1 MNGILNKTTLIA
13 ALAVQMAI
21 VGVLLA
27 VASGSQ
33 VEAEPF
39 LTFDARAVDGLSVA
53 GEDGEVTLTKAASGW
68 QLPDGLPADE
78 TKVDGVIEKL
88 ADAAAGWPVATSASV
103 QERFE
108 VAEDNHQ
115 RRLTLSGGGEPVADI
130 YLGTSPGYRK
140 AHARR
145 VDDDDIYAITFSNYE
160 AGTKAAD
167 WLDKALLRPNGA
179 LTGMRYDG
187 AFDLSKDEEGVWTA
201 STGAAL
207 DQAKVETLA
216 GRFTGL
222 TVTGVSELSPQE
234 AIAEQAAEDAA
245 AQAEAAADAAED
257 AAEDAGE
264 DAVADAAAGAAA
276 DAAADA
282 VEEAQDEPKT
292 PASMVFALADED
304 GVQTLT
310 IHRIGHRIDDN
321 DFLATSD
328 RVAGTYEVSS
338 YIAEQMHKALA
349 DLAPDEPVEVDS
361 QVTGEEDETAN
372 ATREAVPPTNDDEA
386 ES

>member
-68 QLPDGLPADE
+68 QLPDGLPVDE

-245 AQAEAAADAAED
+245 AQAEAAAE

-264 DAVADAAAGAAA
+264 DAVADAAA

-310 IHRIGHRIDDN
+310 IHRIDHRIDAN

-328 RVAGTYEVSS
+328 RVAGTYKVSS

-361 QVTGEEDETAN
+361 QVTGEEAETAN
-372 ATREAVPPTNDDEA
+372 ATSEAVPPTNDDEA

>member
-1 MNGILNKTTLIA
+1 MNGMLNKTTLIA
-13 ALAVQMAI
+13 ALAVQLAI

-39 LTFDARAVDGLSVA
+39 LTFDARAVDGLAVA
-53 GEDGEVTLTKAASGW
+53 GEDGEVTLTKAESGW

-245 AQAEAAADAAED
+245 AQAEAAAEAAED
-257 AAEDAGE
+257 SGE
-264 DAVADAAAGAAA
+264 GAVA

-310 IHRIGHRIDDN
+310 IHRIDHRIDAN

-328 RVAGTYEVSS
+328 RVAGTYKVSS

-372 ATREAVPPTNDDEA
+372 ATSEAVPTTNDDEA

>member
-13 ALAVQMAI
+13 ALAVQLAI

-39 LTFDARAVDGLSVA
+39 LTFDAATVDGLSVA
-53 GEDGEVTLTKAASGW
+53 GEDGEVTLTKAESGW
-68 QLPDGLPADE
+68 QLPDGSPADE

-108 VAEDNHQ
+108 VAEENHQ
-115 RRLTLSGGGEPVADI
+115 RRLTLSDGGEPVADI

-234 AIAEQAAEDAA
+234 ALAEQAAEDAA
-245 AQAEAAADAAED
+245 AQAEAAAE

-264 DAVADAAAGAAA
+264 DAVA

-310 IHRIGHRIDDN
+310 VHRIDAN

-328 RVAGTYEVSS
+328 RVAGTYKVSS

-372 ATREAVPPTNDDEA
+372 ATSEAVPPTNDDEA